1 MKLHLE
7 SLGLSET
14 SIWRK
19 ELIESRQT
27 AEPALIEHTVTH
39 LLDAAEEKLGQSSI
53 PELLDSVNRALAHC
67 PNDKR
72 ALRILNRLTNRQRLY
87 RIGLGMLVAV
97 GLTGGSQ
104 LALSHFDESNN
115 ESTSSPASIAFRT
128 SSNATFN
135 ADIQFEPGTINAL
148 DVSVSMP
155 TASSV
160 DAQSPPSDASIEV
173 VDIQDASL
181 PQRSKKDSSSKTLT
195 NASSRSKRL
204 SPPRGSKIV
213 SAKKTDVK
221 SETTKNKGPL
231 TTIQVS
237 SELQGARIIVNGT
250 LHPEKYLSRVRARG
264 GLRLP
269 PGKHRIEIENI
280 GCKTEAYDRVV
291 VAGQR
296 VPAIFHECK
305 WLDAYLRV
313 NTIEG
318 ALEIRDRG
326 DKNQRIL
333 GETNQRITMDMD
345 AYRSRKQIMI
355 RRADNSFMMLTIN
368 LTAGETTVVNA
379 PADTSKVTMRCC
391 TYLFFFVCLHG
402 GYIYAGPAEELRDA
416 ENSYLYGDHDRVV
429 RKIIPVIEPDLLLSD
444 ENKIARAYELVGLA
458 AFFFW
463 RIRKVLDDNSKS
475 SFVYGT
481 NFRLDPVKV
490 PPPAISFFDQLRD
503 ELKDDIAPNQS
514 SVAETRRRRGAQEAF
529 SKSRQGKKRCQ
540 NQ

>member
-1 MKLHLE
+1 MLYWCISGVLPFTGPNPSALFRRILETDFDHLGQHSEAAGQALSTLVEECMHKDPKQRPTARQVSARMKLHLE

-104 LALSHFDESNN
+104 LALSHFEESNN
-115 ESTSSPASIAFRT
+115 ESTSSPTSSALRT

-160 DAQSPPSDASIEV
+160 DAQSTPSDASIEV

-181 PQRSKKDSSSKTLT
+181 PQRSKKDSSSKRLT

-379 PADTSKVTMRCC
+379 PADTSKVTR
-391 TYLFFFVCLHG
+391 
-402 GYIYAGPAEELRDA
+402 
-416 ENSYLYGDHDRVV
+416 
-429 RKIIPVIEPDLLLSD
+429 
-444 ENKIARAYELVGLA
+444 
-458 AFFFW
+458 
-463 RIRKVLDDNSKS
+463 
-475 SFVYGT
+475 
-481 NFRLDPVKV
+481 
-490 PPPAISFFDQLRD
+490 
-503 ELKDDIAPNQS
+503 
-514 SVAETRRRRGAQEAF
+514 
-529 SKSRQGKKRCQ
+529 
-540 NQ
+540 